1 MRALEPCTHSQKID
15 AFAVLS
21 YNDKKKSHKL
31 AFPTKSPPKFEH
43 PYPLGVVSNNEYNIF
58 FFIQSRKTFFS
69 TLLVLEQS
77 KSK

>member
-31 AFPTKSPPKFEH
+31 AFPTKSPPKFEN
-43 PYPLGVVSNNEYNIF
+43 PYPLGVVSNNEYSF
-58 FFIQSRKTFFS
+58 MF
-69 TLLVLEQS
+69 
-77 KSK
+77 

>member
-31 AFPTKSPPKFEH
+31 AFPTKIPPTFET
-43 PYPLGVVSNNEYNIF
+43 PYPLGVVSNNEYSFFHNIHIRHSF
-58 FFIQSRKTFFS
+58 P
-69 TLLVLEQS
+69 L
-77 KSK
+77 

>member
-31 AFPTKSPPKFEH
+31 AFTTKSPPEFEN
-43 PYPLGVVSNNEYNIF
+43 PYPLGVVSNIEYSF
-58 FFIQSRKTFFS
+58 
-69 TLLVLEQS
+69 
-77 KSK
+77 